1 MNTADLVAA
10 VAHDLERQLE
20 QLTAD
25 TCMLLIDKIPQLDV
39 PEEDV
44 RELLVASV
52 GANMA
57 TAVHILAH
65 HIPVNQIEV
74 PAAAAY
80 YARRLAQRNIPMES
94 LLRAYRLGEAR
105 FHQWWMRLLDEQR
118 PDSQLMITAL
128 RHTMGVTSAYI
139 DRVSENLS
147 EIYSEEREAWA
158 HRAGA
163 SRAVQVRT
171 VLEDESLDTSAAEAL
186 TGYRM
191 AGQHL
196 ALVVWTP
203 ARDTVRRVEP
213 VVQAIVE
220 LTGYQPLAV
229 LPDDH
234 TLWAWV
240 SGAGIGGVDPVE
252 LEKRSEGA
260 RIALGSPADGLA
272 GFRASHRQAL
282 NARRVAEIHG
292 DEAGSVTSFADVAVS
307 AFLAADLTDARRWV
321 SDVLGGLAAD
331 DEGAAELRRTVLA
344 YLRAGS
350 SLIDAAAELHLHK
363 NTVRYRL
370 RKAEDIRGG
379 RAVTERRLDLEVAL
393 LACEHLGRAVL
404 ANPRPRL

>member
-1 MNTADLVAA
+1 MAVVALVAT
-10 VAHDLERQLE
+10 VAHDLERQLD

-25 TCMLLIDKIPQLDV
+25 TCVHLVDKIPQLDV

-44 RELLVASV
+44 RDLLVASV

-65 HIPVNQIEV
+65 HIPVSQIDV

-80 YARRLAQRNIPMES
+80 YARRLAQRDIPMES

-105 FHQWWMRLLDEQR
+105 FHQWWMRLLDEQY
-118 PDSQLMITAL
+118 PEPKLMIAAL
-128 RHTMGVTSAYI
+128 RHTMAVTSAYI

-158 HRAGA
+158 QRAGA

-171 VLEDESLDTSAAEAL
+171 VLEDESLNSAAAEAL
-186 TGYRM
+186 VGYRM
-191 AGQHL
+191 SGAHL
-196 ALVVWTP
+196 ALVVWTS
-203 ARDTVRRVEP
+203 ARDNVRRVEP
-213 VVQAIVE
+213 VVQAITEV
-220 LTGYQPLAV
+220 TGYQPLAV
-229 LPDDH
+229 LADDR

-240 SGAGIGGVDPVE
+240 SGPNVADFDPAE
-252 LEKRSEGA
+252 LETRSTGA

-282 NARRVAEIHG
+282 NARRVAEVHG
-292 DEAGSVTSFADVAVS
+292 DDAGSVTSFAKVAVS
-307 AFLAADLTDARRWV
+307 SFLAADLADARRWV
-321 SDVLGGLAAD
+321 SDVLGGLAVD
-331 DEGAAELRRTVLA
+331 DDSAAELRRTVLA
-344 YLRAGS
+344 YLQAGS

-370 RKAEDIRGG
+370 RKAEDVRGG
-379 RAVTERRLDLEVAL
+379 RPVTEGRLELEVAL
-393 LACEHLGRAVL
+393 LACDHLGRAVL
-404 ANPRPRL
+404 ANPKPRL